1 MKVLGYGWIKS
12 GDTLKKALE
21 QYGVKEGIVQSDI
34 PGKEK
39 ELLASIG
46 DAKKDVQKSLEDKD
60 MRKSAKPRYFR
71 LILEEVET

>member
-21 QYGVKEGIVQSDI
+21 QYGVKDGVIQEGK
-34 PGKEK
+34 GK

-46 DAKKDVQKSLEDKD
+46 DVRKDVQKSLEEKE

-71 LILEEVET
+71 LILEEVES

>member
-21 QYGVKEGIVQSDI
+21 QYGVKDGIVKSD
-34 PGKEK
+34 GK

-46 DAKKDVQKSLEDKD
+46 EVKKDVQKTLEEKE

-71 LILEEVET
+71 LILEEIES